1 MYAAEF
7 PGIRGRLGLALDRLT
22 LPCADRM
29 VAVSEGVRREL
40 LAGGSRHRV
49 TVVPNAVDLRR
60 TRALCSRADVRRRW
74 GYRDDEQV
82 IGTVGRLTPQK
93 GIAHLVEA
101 ARLVCAQQPRARF
114 IHMGAGPLGGEVG
127 RQVVPSLAGRFVLAG
142 HVDDPMALLPGLD
155 LFALPSLW
163 EGLPVALLE
172 AMAAGIPVVGSDVA
186 GINEVIEN
194 NRSGLLVPPG
204 DASAMARAIT
214 ELLEDDETRRAGPC
228 IAGAGPH
235 FDGRILRPPID
246 RYSQRRSSETTPL
259 AQVDLP
265 GPAHAEL

>member
-1 MYAAEF
+1 
-7 PGIRGRLGLALDRLT
+7 
-22 LPCADRM
+22 M

-49 TVVPNAVDLRR
+49 TVVPNAIDLRR

-74 GYRDDEQV
+74 GYGDNEQV
-82 IGTVGRLTPQK
+82 VGTVGRLTPQK

-127 RQVVPSLAGRFVLAG
+127 RQVAAAGLAGRFVLVG
-142 HVDDPMALLPGLD
+142 PVDDPMALLPGLD

-163 EGLPVALLE
+163 EGLPIALLE

-204 DASAMARAIT
+204 DASAMARAIS
-214 ELLEDDETRRAGPC
+214 ELLEDDERRVALSR
-228 IAGAGPH
+228 AALERVRH
-235 FDGRILRPPID
+235 FDGRISAAAYRQLFI
-246 RYSQRRSSETTPL
+246 ETIERNH
-259 AQVDLP
+259 AP
-265 GPAHAEL
+265 GVV